1 MVIGQFS
8 GGGDVGDEM
17 KKRSGSHGTILEEE
31 NGNGDGDGQP
41 KKAPRKTR
49 YGRSATT
56 SVTQLL
62 STSCNTLLQK
72 FRRNPSEKPEK
83 KLARSSTSQQRY
95 DSG

>member
-8 GGGDVGDEM
+8 GGGVGDEM

-31 NGNGDGDGQP
+31 NGNGEGDGQP